1 MWRKMSNCALEDV
14 SKASNNLSKLP
25 TLIFCNGRHGTPPP
39 PPDPRTL
46 GQNHGCHRKS

>member
-25 TLIFCNGRHGTPPP
+25 TLIFCNGRHGRHSSALLTPPP
-39 PPDPRTL
+39 SE
-46 GQNHGCHRKS
+46 NHGLS